1 VAVTLHRCPLLWMKV
16 PFHPCWVVQRAL
28 SEAGVE
34 FAVQAGPLRRSARH
48 ELMARTG
55 QALYPAVELEDG
67 RIVREESG
75 ELARRIRE
83 GRLYE
88 APARLYTKTEH

>member
-1 VAVTLHRCPLLWMKV
+1 MAVKLHRCGLIWMKAS
-16 PFHPCWVVQRAL
+16 FHPCWVVQKAL
-28 SEAGVE
+28 ADAGIEYEV
-34 FAVQAGPLRRSARH
+34 VTGPLRRSARR
-48 ELMARTG
+48 ELIARTG

-88 APARLYTKTEH
+88 APAAS